1 MFIYHNPIW
10 RWTMNLLYPAII
22 FVFQSWGP
30 ILDSWA
36 VPIVFFALF
45 CFLWSG
51 VKELFISTGLTWL
64 VAIPC
69 WWYFIELPKPSFGA
83 ENFAAHLV
91 LIVPLFIFVVL
102 LPQTLILTTRI
113 RVMEYYRQNAS
124 K

>member
-1 MFIYHNPIW
+1 MKIYSNNIW
-10 RWTMNLLYPAII
+10 RWSTTLLYPLLI
-22 FVFQSWGP
+22 FLVRSGVVPFQTGYL
-30 ILDSWA
+30 ITIA
-36 VPIVFFALF
+36 FVF

-51 VKELFISTGLTWL
+51 VKDMFISTGLTWL

-91 LIVPLFIFVVL
+91 LIVPLYIFVVL
-102 LPQTLILTTRI
+102 LPQTLILTTRLRI
-113 RVMEYYRQNAS
+113 MEYYRQNG

>member
-1 MFIYHNPIW
+1 MWY
-10 RWTMNLLYPAII
+10 LLTIAI
-22 FVFQSWGP
+22 V
-30 ILDSWA
+30 
-36 VPIVFFALF
+36 F

-83 ENFAAHLV
+83 ENFAAHLGLIV
-91 LIVPLFIFVVL
+91 LIFIFAVL
-102 LPQTLILTTRI
+102 LPQTLILTTRMRI
-113 RVMEYYRQNAS
+113 MEYYWQNE

>member
-1 MFIYHNPIW
+1 MRLYTNNIW
-10 RWTMNLLYPAII
+10 KWSTTLLYPLLI
-22 FVFQSWGP
+22 FLVWSWM
-30 ILDSWA
+30 
-36 VPIVFFALF
+36 VPLQMWYLLTISIVF

-51 VKELFISTGLTWL
+51 VKELFISTGLTCL

-91 LIVPLFIFVVL
+91 MIVPLFIFVVL
-102 LPQTLILTTRI
+102 LPQTLILTTRMRI
-113 RVMEYYRQNAS
+113 MEYYRQNG

>member
-1 MFIYHNPIW
+1 MRLYTNNIW
-10 RWTMNLLYPAII
+10 KWSTTLLYPLLI
-22 FVFQSWGP
+22 FLVWSWM
-30 ILDSWA
+30 
-36 VPIVFFALF
+36 VPLQMWYLLTISIVF
-45 CFLWSG
+45 CFLWRG
-51 VKELFISTGLTWL
+51 VKELFISTGLTWF

-102 LPQTLILTTRI
+102 LPQTLILTTRMRI
-113 RVMEYYRQNAS
+113 MEYYRQNG

>member
-1 MFIYHNPIW
+1 M
-10 RWTMNLLYPAII
+10 
-22 FVFQSWGP
+22 
-30 ILDSWA
+30 
-36 VPIVFFALF
+36 F

-51 VKELFISTGLTWL
+51 VKEMFISTGLTWL

-113 RVMEYYRQNAS
+113 RVMEYYRQNVS
-124 K
+124 NR